1 MEAGALMT
9 TKKTVKALRFT
20 QPGAPQDFCSVVG
33 VPGLLHPQY
42 PAPVGGPGEV
52 PEPIAGL
59 FDKDPGCPVELVS
72 ITEAQADEYRKHVD
86 IHRRK
91 AGQ

>member
-20 QPGAPQDFCSVVG
+20 APGAPQDFCSVVG
-33 VPGLLHPQY
+33 VPGELHPQY
-42 PAPVGGPGEV
+42 PAPVGGDGEI
-52 PEPIAGL
+52 PETIAAL

-72 ITEAQADEYRKHVD
+72 ITEAQADEYRKALENH
-86 IHRRK
+86 HRK
-91 AGQ
+91 AGR